1 MPPTTETSAEGR
13 TEPQEQPETV
23 ERDKLPVPSSPPLMS
38 AERADNQ
45 GMSVDRATLQLKNL
59 LEYCMGKGESFDH
72 SRDWTADVHAL
83 YIALEA
89 MEGRADE

>member
-1 MPPTTETSAEGR
+1 MKIISIINLKGGVAKTLT
-13 TEPQEQPETV
+13 
-23 ERDKLPVPSSPPLMS
+23 
-38 AERADNQ
+38 ADNMAHVLAVFHR
-45 GMSVDRATLQLKNL
+45 MSVDRAALQLKNL

>member
-1 MPPTTETSAEGR
+1 MLMFLSA
-13 TEPQEQPETV
+13 
-23 ERDKLPVPSSPPLMS
+23 MS

-45 GMSVDRATLQLKNL
+45 GMSVDRAALQLKNL